1 MLTFSADPDVAEQQM
16 NAIIF
21 YLTAFGYIDGKFD
34 FTEKTFVRIYIRQLV
49 TARARAAMPDAEPAT
64 RDEVVSRFVAHF
76 LEVFE
81 QIDRSVK
88 DLFDEAVADGEDVEK
103 FVYAKL
109 KLRSYEIFQSF
120 DPANQRELLTCV
132 DELIYADGSVHP
144 AEQAFRQELEALLE
158 APTALGIHDIEIVR
172 ETDREPS
179 RVAIEG
185 PASLRSRLED
195 HPFFASFEP
204 HYSAAPARIRA
215 QVAGDLDLMRRFVG
229 QLGEQRRAGAGR
241 LAGKHTVAE
250 FAGERP
256 FLHGHVY
263 GHPAEPGRVY
273 ELTVLGDLH
282 GCYSC
287 LKGALLQA
295 DFFAKLEAWKL
306 DPRKPEPKLVLL
318 GDYIDRGRF
327 SYNGVLRTMMQLFLA
342 APEHV
347 FPLRGNHEYYIEYRG
362 RIYGGVKPA
371 EAINT
376 LVNHVPGEV
385 FAEYMK
391 LFEEL
396 PSMLFFDDVL
406 FVHAGIPRDVDIA
419 RITDFAALNDPEV
432 RFQML
437 WSDPSTADVIPAD
450 LQAQNARFPFG
461 KRQFEAFMQK
471 LGCSIM
477 VRGHEKVDAGFRP
490 MYGDPASL
498 ITLFSAGGADN
509 NDLPD
514 DSSYR
519 AVTPMAAT
527 IRIDG
532 GAVQVT
538 PWLIDYERFN
548 DPRRNRFFAS
558 PPEIEHKTGWRL
570 RAGAPRDDARG
581 VAWWYV
587 YVARCRDD
595 SLYCGIARDVAA
607 RIAEHDAGTGARY
620 TRRPGPPAGALR

>member
-1 MLTFSADPDVAEQQM
+1 MLTFSTDPNVAEQQM

-21 YLTAFGYIDGKFD
+21 YLTAFGYIDGEFD

-49 TARARAAMPDAEPAT
+49 AARAKALMPDAAPET
-64 RDEVVSRFVAHF
+64 RDEIVNRFVVHF

-81 QIDRSVK
+81 QIDHSVK
-88 DLFDEAVADGEDVEK
+88 ELFDEAVADGEDVEK

-109 KLRSYEIFQSF
+109 KLKSYEIFQTF
-120 DPANQRELLTCV
+120 DEANQRELLSTV

-144 AEQAFRQELEALLE
+144 AEDKFRKELEALLHNSTT
-158 APTALGIHDIEIVR
+158 PL
-172 ETDREPS
+172 ETGEYEVLRDQN

-185 PASLRSRLED
+185 PADLRSRHED
-195 HPFFASFEP
+195 HPFFASFEQ
-204 HYSAAPARIRA
+204 HYSADPTRIRTQIA
-215 QVAGDLDLMRRFVG
+215 ADVDLMRRFVAK
-229 QLGEQRRAGAGR
+229 LTDQRRAGNHR
-241 LAGKHTVAE
+241 LAGKKTVTD
-250 FAGERP
+250 FLGERP
-256 FLHGHVY
+256 FLDGHVFV
-263 GHPAEPGRVY
+263 HPADPNQVY

-295 DFFAKLEAWKL
+295 DFFAKLEAWRL
-306 DPRKPEPKLVLL
+306 DHRQPEPKLILL

-327 SYNGVLRTMMQLFLA
+327 SYNGVLRAVMQLFLA

-376 LVNHVPGEV
+376 LVNHMPGEV
-385 FAEYMK
+385 FAEYMR

-396 PSMLFFDDVL
+396 PNMLFFDDMM
-406 FVHAGIPRDVDIA
+406 FVHAGIPRDADIKA
-419 RITDFAALNDPEV
+419 KLTDFAALNDPDL

-437 WSDPSTADVIPAD
+437 WSDPSTADFIPDD

-461 KRQFEAFMQK
+461 RLQFEAFMQK

-477 VRGHEKVDAGFRP
+477 MRGHEKIDAGFRP
-490 MYGDPASL
+490 MYGDQASL

-514 DSSYR
+514 ESSYR
-519 AVTPMAAT
+519 SVTPMAAT
-527 IRIDG
+527 IRLEQG
-532 GAVQVT
+532 NAQVT

-548 DPRRNRFFAS
+548 DPKRNRFFAT
-558 PPEIEHKTGWRL
+558 PPEIEHKIG
-570 RAGAPRDDARG
+570 
-581 VAWWYV
+581 
-587 YVARCRDD
+587 
-595 SLYCGIARDVAA
+595 
-607 RIAEHDAGTGARY
+607 
-620 TRRPGPPAGALR
+620 